1 VVAGERRGVVRI
13 AIGTDD
19 RQPVVDAIRAAVE
32 EMGHEVVVPDADGG
46 SWVDVGRQ
54 VGELVADRSVGYGI
68 VCCYTGTGV
77 SIAANKVH
85 GVRAA
90 LCGDPEI
97 AKGARLYND
106 ANVLALALSRTG
118 PDDGVAIVRQFL
130 TTPDGDAEDR
140 AYVAELN
147 AYDR

>member
-1 VVAGERRGVVRI
+1 VRI

-32 EMGHEVVVPDADGG
+32 EMGHEVVVPAADEG

-54 VGELVADRSVGYGI
+54 VGGLVADGSVRYGI

-97 AKGARLYND
+97 AEGARLYND

-118 PDDGVAIVRQFL
+118 PEEGVAIVRRFL
-130 TTPDGDAEDR
+130 ATSDGSAEDR
-140 AYVAELN
+140 AYVDALN
-147 AYDR
+147 AVDP